1 MDLKLTLFVVPQM
14 KKEPHPMVRVEIL
27 PPLYYNNGQP
37 IEQDKFLETN
47 QELVAHFGATST
59 DTVVVSGR

>member
-1 MDLKLTLFVVPQM
+1 
-14 KKEPHPMVRVEIL
+14 MVRVEIL